1 MAEEEDKLPPVFTG
15 VEWHVWS
22 PYTKQ
27 IKQRIKQGSQKLIF
41 LSLLAGRA
49 VGEEVLA

>member
-1 MAEEEDKLPPVFTG
+1 MAEEEDKLPPVLTG

-27 IKQRIKQGSQKLIF
+27 INNTKN
-41 LSLLAGRA
+41 
-49 VGEEVLA
+49 